1 MFESRRARVMAKII
15 HFMRR
20 DLIDVTK
27 TIRMDF

>member
-1 MFESRRARVMAKII
+1 MAKII